1 VSSSPPPAPRRGHH
15 QARRERHGAI
25 LRLIRE
31 RPISTQTEL
40 AEALHETGYDV
51 VQTTVS
57 RDIAELG
64 LVKVR
69 AANGR
74 LVYAPAGTT
83 NGDRYRE
90 LGLALRRWALSFEAS
105 GSLVVV
111 LTPRGYATPL
121 ADAIDDAGHPD
132 VIGTVAGENTILV
145 VAREGVPGAELRD
158 ELRHHLMEGAA

>member
-1 VSSSPPPAPRRGHH
+1 MTP
-15 QARRERHGAI
+15 ARRQRQGAI

-40 AEALHETGYDV
+40 AEALREAGYDV

-57 RDIAELG
+57 RDIAELQ

-69 AANGR
+69 SGNGR
-74 LVYAPAGTT
+74 LVYAPPGST
-83 NGDRYRE
+83 NGDRYRG
-90 LGLALRRWALSFEAS
+90 LALALRRWALSFEAS
-105 GSLVVV
+105 GNLVVV

-121 ADAIDDAGHPD
+121 ADAIDEAGHPD

-145 VAREGVPGAELRD
+145 VAREGVSGAELRD
-158 ELRHHLMEGAA
+158 ELRHYLMEGAA

>member
-1 VSSSPPPAPRRGHH
+1 MT
-15 QARRERHGAI
+15 QTRRERQGAI

-31 RPISTQTEL
+31 RPISTQAEL
-40 AEALHETGYDV
+40 AEALHEAGFGV

-57 RDIAELG
+57 RDVSELG

-69 AANGR
+69 GNGGR
-74 LVYAPAGTT
+74 LVYAPAGTP

-90 LGLALRRWALSFEAS
+90 VELALRRWALSFEAS
-105 GSLVVV
+105 GNLLVV

-121 ADAIDDAGHPD
+121 ADAIDQAAHPD

-145 VAREGVPGAELRD
+145 VAREGVTGAELAEQLQRQL
-158 ELRHHLMEGAA
+158 ETAA